1 MKLLFRYGTMSSSKS
16 ANLLMLAY
24 NYEKQGKKIIVIK
37 PSIENRDSDINIV
50 SRTGLFRKVD
60 YLVSYDTDIET
71 LTGLDIDFILVD
83 ECQFLHPRQIDQLRN
98 LTKQCTVIC
107 YGLRTCF
114 DTSLFP
120 ASKRLMEIADSIEEI
135 KTSCVFCNN
144 KAIINLK
151 YNKDGI
157 IIKNNSSIIDLGG
170 DDKYKSVCWECWD
183 DDSTLLKM

>member
-24 NYEKQGKKIIVIK
+24 NYEKQGKKILVIK
-37 PSIENRDSDINIV
+37 PSLENRDSDIKIV
-50 SRTGLFRKVD
+50 SRTGLCRKVD
-60 YLVSYDTDIET
+60 FLIKQDTNIET
-71 LTGLDIDFILVD
+71 LVSLDIDFILVD
-83 ECQFLHPRQIDQLRN
+83 ECQFLEPNHIDQLRN
-98 LTKQCTVIC
+98 LTKQCYVIC

-120 ASKRLMEIADSIEEI
+120 ASKRLMEIADTIEEI
-135 KTSCVFCNN
+135 KTSCVFCNK

-157 IIKNNSSIIDLGG
+157 TIKNNSSIIDLGG
-170 DDKYKSVCWECWD
+170 DDKYKSVCWCCWN
-183 DDSTLLKM
+183 SGFSLLKL

>member
-16 ANLLMLAY
+16 ANLIMLAY

-37 PSIENRDSDINIV
+37 PSLENRDSDINIV
-50 SRTGLFRKVD
+50 SRTGLCRKVD
-60 YLVSYDTDIET
+60 FLISCDINIET
-71 LTGLDIDFILVD
+71 LISLDTDFILVD
-83 ECQFLHPRQIDQLRN
+83 ECQFLDPKQIDQLRN

-135 KTSCVFCNN
+135 KTSCVFC
-144 KAIINLK
+144 KK
-151 YNKDGI
+151 K
-157 IIKNNSSIIDLGG
+157 
-170 DDKYKSVCWECWD
+170 
-183 DDSTLLKM
+183 LLLI